1 MRVYSQSFFL
11 VRDPTSVRL
20 SRRRLHDLAENWGLR
35 LNEASDTA
43 LTTVLSE
50 LVTNAVRHGTGAML
64 TIESARQPQPAPG
77 PGRGLRRLAHPSRAA
92 LRGSGGR
99 DRTRYGAH
107 RPSVRLPRS
116 RTNHLRAK
124 CVWAEIALPEQRLTR
139 RQLILRPGR
148 AARAVARRLT
158 APRRRPRPGPA
169 GHRARHGQHPSPQ
182 SPSALHPVERA
193 WQQHPPHIPHKEGE
207 SPCTTS

>member
-11 VRDPTSVRL
+11 VRDPASVRL

-64 TIESARQPQPAPG
+64 TIGVRANLSRRRVLVEVYDGSRILPVPRCAAPEDET
-77 PGRGLRRLAHPSRAA
+77 GRGMALIDRLSVCHGAE
-92 LRGSGGR
+92 
-99 DRTRYGAH
+99 RTTCG
-107 RPSVRLPRS
+107 
-116 RTNHLRAK
+116 K
-124 CVWAEIALPEQRLTR
+124 CVWAEIALPAQRLTR

-158 APRRRPRPGPA
+158 SPRRPPRPAPEGPR
-169 GHRARHGQHPSPQ
+169 GRHGRHPSPQ
-182 SPSALHPVERA
+182 FPSTLHPVERA
-193 WQQHPPHIPHKEGE
+193 WQQHPPHISHREGE

>member
-64 TIESARQPQPAPG
+64 TIGVRANLSLAAGSWSRSTTARASFPRRAA
-77 PGRGLRRLAHPSRAA
+77 RLRRTRPDAVWRSSTVCPSATEPNEPPAASAYGQRSPSPNSGSRAA
-92 LRGSGGR
+92 SSFF
-99 DRTRYGAH
+99 A
-107 RPSVRLPRS
+107 PVAP
-116 RTNHLRAK
+116 
-124 CVWAEIALPEQRLTR
+124 PE
-139 RQLILRPGR
+139 
-148 AARAVARRLT
+148 
-158 APRRRPRPGPA
+158 
-169 GHRARHGQHPSPQ
+169 PSP
-182 SPSALHPVERA
+182 AA
-193 WQQHPPHIPHKEGE
+193 
-207 SPCTTS
+207 